1 LAQFEAPS
9 RPSSDAAQ
17 TAPLPSLANS
27 SRSADHSTAP
37 SRSASE
43 RDQAGSSSGPD
54 EDATVPERTI
64 LDDRA
69 IRRALMRIAHEIV
82 ERTED
87 PDRLYLVAIPNGG
100 VPLGRILVE
109 NLESLTGIRVP
120 LGILDTT
127 LYRDDLSTR
136 GSRPRLRRTEMP
148 SSVDDRIVVLV
159 EDVVSTGRTIRAGM
173 DALMDFGRPSHVRV
187 VALVDRGHRELPIK
201 IDFVGKN
208 IPTQP
213 HEKVIF
219 RVQAVGET
227 GETGDMGDKGEIAD
241 KADAGE
247 AASPEGLGSTVLEL
261 IVREG
266 QGS

>member
-1 LAQFEAPS
+1 MAH
-9 RPSSDAAQ
+9 SDAPPDAI
-17 TAPLPSLANS
+17 
-27 SRSADHSTAP
+27 RSAPQFSHGG
-37 SRSASE
+37 SAESVE
-43 RDQAGSSSGPD
+43 SSQPESVTSVAS
-54 EDATVPERTI
+54 ATRERTI
-64 LDDRA
+64 LDDQA

-82 ERTED
+82 ESTDD
-87 PDRLYLVAIPNGG
+87 PKRLYLVAIPNGG
-100 VPLGRILVE
+100 VPLGRILAD
-109 NLESLTGIRVP
+109 NIESLAGFRAP

-213 HEKVIF
+213 NEKVIF
-219 RVQAVGET
+219 RVDEPEETDESEESGVG
-227 GETGDMGDKGEIAD
+227 A
-241 KADAGE
+241 
-247 AASPEGLGSTVLEL
+247 LHL

-266 QGS
+266 VVHDRP